1 MTAVLEDVRTLTED
15 ELADLVSGE
24 DDTARAAAVAE
35 LDRRDAEARRYA
47 ARHGQRRMAD
57 TAWAEAAHAQY
68 VQADELCRGH
78 LLSRKGKAAGIT
90 EWSLWTG
97 PEHVARAYAS
107 PELNALWDDQGRITV
122 QQWRD
127 AMAAD
132 RREERE
138 TAALETAAAN
148 RTETRDMGAIYT
160 GIRLTQAASRHP
172 GGQGMTHE
180 QYQQNPAVQKARAR
194 VQAQQAQR
202 QAVTSMVQAAQAR
215 QAHQQVATRDPAET
229 DKPLSG
235 TVAAAPARQ
244 APDAAQLLRMVL
256 DEMGLLLSDYVEFP
270 SKSAVIAVVLWIAQ
284 AVARD
289 ADHNPIWYAYPRLL
303 LTSRQNGSGKSS
315 VGDLARALLQCRAAG
330 CPRSRRTG

>member
-57 TAWAEAAHAQY
+57 TAWVEAAHAQY

-180 QYQQNPAVQKARAR
+180 QYQDNPAVQRARAR
-194 VQAQQAQR
+194 GGSALGGSPRGCLAGD
-202 QAVTSMVQAAQAR
+202 APGAP
-215 QAHQQVATRDPAET
+215 QVATRAISKTARPIT
-229 DKPLSG
+229 G
-235 TVAAAPARQ
+235 TVTAATPREMADAPL
-244 APDAAQLLRMVL
+244 LLRRTL
-256 DEMGLLLSDYVEFP
+256 ENMGLLYTDYVAFP
-270 SKSAVIAVVLWIAQ
+270 SRSSVIGVVTWTGQ
-284 AVARD
+284 AAAGTLTGIRSGG
-289 ADHNPIWYAYPRLL
+289 PTRGCCSPRGRTGPASPPWA
-303 LTSRQNGSGKSS
+303 TSRACCCS
-315 VGDLARALLQCRAAG
+315 AG
-330 CPRSRRTG
+330 PGA